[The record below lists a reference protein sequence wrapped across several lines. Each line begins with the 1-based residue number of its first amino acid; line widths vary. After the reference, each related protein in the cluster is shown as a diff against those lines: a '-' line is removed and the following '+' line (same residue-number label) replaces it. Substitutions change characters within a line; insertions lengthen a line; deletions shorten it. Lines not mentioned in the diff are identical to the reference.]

1 MLSKEMKSSENGE
14 RIVNNSQ
21 RLFLVYIICILVDM
35 TILNIYAEFTHS
47 VYVESFSI
55 TIFIAI
61 FLQLFIVL
69 TRHVEHKLSNFFGDR
84 KSYLTKIKY
93 FLSLWA
99 LLFFS
104 KFLMLHGANLI
115 FGDKINFYG
124 MFDGLLTFIVL
135 IFSFL
140 LGQTWQACVD
150 LPSLAYFPIHQ
161 FLQDVLQTLI
171 RATADPSLTE
181 AMLSEM

>member
-1 MLSKEMKSSENGE
+1 MAVEEKKIPNDNQ

-69 TRHVEHKLSNFFGDR
+69 TKHAEQKLSNFFGDK
-84 KSYLTKIKY
+84 KSFLIKIKY

-104 KFLMLHGANLI
+104 KVLMLHGANLI

-124 MFDGLLTFIVL
+124 MFDGLLAFIIL
-135 IFSFL
+135 ILSFL
-140 LGQTWQACVD
+140 LGEKLLTRI
-150 LPSLAYFPIHQ
+150 Y
-161 FLQDVLQTLI
+161 
-171 RATADPSLTE
+171 RALESK
-181 AMLSEM
+181 

>member
-1 MLSKEMKSSENGE
+1 MASKRNKYLKDGE
-14 RIVNNSQ
+14 RNINNSQ

-35 TILNIYAEFTHS
+35 TILNIFAEFSHS

-69 TRHVEHKLSNFFGDR
+69 TKYAEHKLSNFFGD
-84 KSYLTKIKY
+84 KKNYLTKIMY
-93 FLSLWA
+93 FLALWA

-104 KFLMLHGANLI
+104 KLLMMHGANLI
-115 FGDKINFYG
+115 FGNKINFYG
-124 MFDGLLTFIVL
+124 MFDGLLAFIIL

-140 LGQTWQACVD
+140 IGEYLLTKIYQA
-150 LPSLAYFPIHQ
+150 LESK
-161 FLQDVLQTLI
+161 
-171 RATADPSLTE
+171 
-181 AMLSEM
+181 

>member
-1 MLSKEMKSSENGE
+1 MVTKRIQYPKDGE
-14 RIVNNSQ
+14 RNINNSQ

-35 TILNIYAEFTHS
+35 TILNIFAEFSHS

-69 TRHVEHKLSNFFGDR
+69 TKYAEHKLSNFFGDN
-84 KSYLTKIKY
+84 KGYLTKIKY

-104 KFLMLHGANLI
+104 KVLMLHGANLI
-115 FGDKINFYG
+115 FGDKLNFYG

-140 LGQTWQACVD
+140 LGEYLLTKV
-150 LPSLAYFPIHQ
+150 Y
-161 FLQDVLQTLI
+161 
-171 RATADPSLTE
+171 RALESR
-181 AMLSEM
+181 

>member
-1 MLSKEMKSSENGE
+1 MAVEEKKIPNVNQ

-35 TILNIYAEFTHS
+35 TIINIYAEFTHS

-69 TRHVEHKLSNFFGDR
+69 TRHAEHELTIFFGDR

-104 KFLMLHGANLI
+104 KVLMLHGANLI
-115 FGDKINFYG
+115 FGDKLNFYG
-124 MFDGLLTFIVL
+124 MFDGLLAFIIL

-140 LGQTWQACVD
+140 LGEY
-150 LPSLAYFPIHQ
+150 L
-161 FLQDVLQTLI
+161 
-171 RATADPSLTE
+171 LTHIYRLLE
-181 AMLSEM
+181 TK

>member
-1 MLSKEMKSSENGE
+1 MTSLRKNSNQNGE

-21 RLFLVYIICILVDM
+21 RLFLVYVICILVDM

-47 VYVESFSI
+47 IYVESFSI

-69 TRHVEHKLSNFFGDR
+69 TRHAEQKLSNFFGV
-84 KSYLTKIKY
+84 KKGYLKKIKY

-104 KFLMLHGANLI
+104 KVLMLHGANLI

-124 MFDGLLTFIVL
+124 MFDGLLAFIIL
-135 IFSFL
+135 ILSFL
-140 LGQTWQACVD
+140 LGEYLLTKIYQA
-150 LPSLAYFPIHQ
+150 LESK
-161 FLQDVLQTLI
+161 
-171 RATADPSLTE
+171 
-181 AMLSEM
+181 

>member
-1 MLSKEMKSSENGE
+1 MATKRKQHPKDGE
-14 RIVNNSQ
+14 RNINNSQ
-21 RLFLVYIICILVDM
+21 RLFLAYIICILVDM
-35 TILNIYAEFTHS
+35 TILNIYAEFSHS

-69 TRHVEHKLSNFFGDR
+69 TKYAEHKLSNFFGD
-84 KSYLTKIKY
+84 KKNYLTKIMY
-93 FLSLWA
+93 FLALWA

-104 KFLMLHGANLI
+104 KLLMLHGANLI

-124 MFDGLLTFIVL
+124 MFDGLLAFIIL

-140 LGQTWQACVD
+140 IGEYLLTKI
-150 LPSLAYFPIHQ
+150 Y
-161 FLQDVLQTLI
+161 
-171 RATADPSLTE
+171 RALESK
-181 AMLSEM
+181 

>member
-1 MLSKEMKSSENGE
+1 MVTKRIQYPKDGE
-14 RIVNNSQ
+14 RNINNSQ
-21 RLFLVYIICILVDM
+21 RLFLVCIICILVDM
-35 TILNIYAEFTHS
+35 TILNIFAEFSHS

-69 TRHVEHKLSNFFGDR
+69 TKYAEHKLSNFFGD
-84 KSYLTKIKY
+84 KKNYLTKIMY
-93 FLSLWA
+93 FLALWA

-104 KFLMLHGANLI
+104 KLLMLHGANLI

-124 MFDGLLTFIVL
+124 MFDGLLAFIIL

-140 LGQTWQACVD
+140 IGEYLLTKI
-150 LPSLAYFPIHQ
+150 Y
-161 FLQDVLQTLI
+161 
-171 RATADPSLTE
+171 RALESK
-181 AMLSEM
+181 

>member
-1 MLSKEMKSSENGE
+1 MKSAENGQ

-69 TRHVEHKLSNFFGDR
+69 TRHAEHKLSNFFGDK

-93 FLSLWA
+93 FFSLWA

-104 KFLMLHGANLI
+104 KF
-115 FGDKINFYG
+115 
-124 MFDGLLTFIVL
+124 
-135 IFSFL
+135 
-140 LGQTWQACVD
+140 
-150 LPSLAYFPIHQ
+150 
-161 FLQDVLQTLI
+161 
-171 RATADPSLTE
+171 
-181 AMLSEM
+181 

>member
-1 MLSKEMKSSENGE
+1 MVTKRIQYPKDGE
-14 RIVNNSQ
+14 RNINNSQ

-35 TILNIYAEFTHS
+35 TILNIFAEFSHS

-69 TRHVEHKLSNFFGDR
+69 TKYAEHKLSNFFGD
-84 KSYLTKIKY
+84 KKNYLTKIMY
-93 FLSLWA
+93 FLALWA

-104 KFLMLHGANLI
+104 KLLMLHGANLI

-124 MFDGLLTFIVL
+124 MFDGLLAFIIL

-140 LGQTWQACVD
+140 IGEYLLTKI
-150 LPSLAYFPIHQ
+150 Y
-161 FLQDVLQTLI
+161 
-171 RATADPSLTE
+171 RALETK
-181 AMLSEM
+181 

>member
-1 MLSKEMKSSENGE
+1 MVTKRIQYPKDGE
-14 RIVNNSQ
+14 RNINNYQ

-35 TILNIYAEFTHS
+35 TILNIFAEFSHS

-69 TRHVEHKLSNFFGDR
+69 TKYAEHKLSNFFGD
-84 KSYLTKIKY
+84 KKNYLTKIMY
-93 FLSLWA
+93 FLALWA

-104 KFLMLHGANLI
+104 KLLMLHGANLI

-124 MFDGLLTFIVL
+124 MFDGLLAFIIL

-140 LGQTWQACVD
+140 IGEYLLTKIYQA
-150 LPSLAYFPIHQ
+150 LESK
-161 FLQDVLQTLI
+161 
-171 RATADPSLTE
+171 
-181 AMLSEM
+181 

>member
-1 MLSKEMKSSENGE
+1 MTSLKKKSSQDGE

-69 TRHVEHKLSNFFGDR
+69 TRHTEHKISNFFGN
-84 KSYLTKIKY
+84 KKGLLTKIKY
-93 FLSLWA
+93 FLSIWA

-104 KFLMLHGANLI
+104 KVLMLQGANLI

-124 MFDGLLTFIVL
+124 MFDGLLAFIIL
-135 IFSFL
+135 ILSFL
-140 LGQTWQACVD
+140 LGEYLLTKV
-150 LPSLAYFPIHQ
+150 Y
-161 FLQDVLQTLI
+161 
-171 RATADPSLTE
+171 RALESK
-181 AMLSEM
+181 

>member
-1 MLSKEMKSSENGE
+1 MVTKRIQYPKDGE
-14 RIVNNSQ
+14 RNINNSQ

-35 TILNIYAEFTHS
+35 TILNIFAEFSHS

-69 TRHVEHKLSNFFGDR
+69 TKYAEHKLSNFFGD
-84 KSYLTKIKY
+84 KKNYLTKIMY
-93 FLSLWA
+93 FLALWA

-104 KFLMLHGANLI
+104 KLLMLHGANLI

-124 MFDGLLTFIVL
+124 MFDGLLAFIIL

-140 LGQTWQACVD
+140 LGEYLLTKI
-150 LPSLAYFPIHQ
+150 Y
-161 FLQDVLQTLI
+161 
-171 RATADPSLTE
+171 RALDSK
-181 AMLSEM
+181 

>member
-1 MLSKEMKSSENGE
+1 MTSLRKNSRQNGE

-69 TRHVEHKLSNFFGDR
+69 TRHTEHKISNFFGDK
-84 KSYLTKIKY
+84 KSLLKKIKY

-104 KFLMLHGANLI
+104 KVFMLQGANLI
-115 FGDKINFYG
+115 FGEKINFYG
-124 MFDGLLTFIVL
+124 MFDGLLAFIIL
-135 IFSFL
+135 ILSFL
-140 LGQTWQACVD
+140 LGEYLLTKIYH
-150 LPSLAYFPIHQ
+150 SLE
-161 FLQDVLQTLI
+161 
-171 RATADPSLTE
+171 SK
-181 AMLSEM
+181 

>member
-1 MLSKEMKSSENGE
+1 MATKRKQHPKDGE
-14 RIVNNSQ
+14 RNINNSQ

-35 TILNIYAEFTHS
+35 TILNIYAEFSHS

-69 TRHVEHKLSNFFGDR
+69 TKYAEHKLSKFFGD
-84 KSYLTKIKY
+84 KKNYLTKIMY
-93 FLSLWA
+93 FLALWA

-104 KFLMLHGANLI
+104 KLLMLHGANLI

-124 MFDGLLTFIVL
+124 MFDGLLAFIIL

-140 LGQTWQACVD
+140 IGEYLLTKIYQA
-150 LPSLAYFPIHQ
+150 LESK
-161 FLQDVLQTLI
+161 
-171 RATADPSLTE
+171 
-181 AMLSEM
+181 

>member
-1 MLSKEMKSSENGE
+1 MATKKNQYPKDGE
-14 RIVNNSQ
+14 RNINNSQ

-35 TILNIYAEFTHS
+35 TILNIYAEFSHS

-69 TRHVEHKLSNFFGDR
+69 TRHAEHKLSNFFGDN
-84 KSYLTKIKY
+84 KGCLTKIKY
-93 FLSLWA
+93 FFSLWA

-104 KFLMLHGANLI
+104 KVLMLHGANLI

-124 MFDGLLTFIVL
+124 MFDGLLAFIIL
-135 IFSFL
+135 ILSFL
-140 LGQTWQACVD
+140 LGEY
-150 LPSLAYFPIHQ
+150 L
-161 FLQDVLQTLI
+161 
-171 RATADPSLTE
+171 LTKIYQGLE
-181 AMLSEM
+181 SK

>member
-1 MLSKEMKSSENGE
+1 MASKRNKYLKDGE
-14 RIVNNSQ
+14 RNINNSQ

-69 TRHVEHKLSNFFGDR
+69 TKQAEHKLSNFFGDK

-93 FLSLWA
+93 FFAFWA

-104 KFLMLHGANLI
+104 KLLMLHGANLI

-124 MFDGLLTFIVL
+124 MFDGLLAFIIL

-140 LGQTWQACVD
+140 IGEYLLTKI
-150 LPSLAYFPIHQ
+150 Y
-161 FLQDVLQTLI
+161 
-171 RATADPSLTE
+171 RALESK
-181 AMLSEM
+181 

>member
-1 MLSKEMKSSENGE
+1 MAVEEKKIPNVNQ

-21 RLFLVYIICILVDM
+21 MLFLVYIICILVDM
-35 TILNIYAEFTHS
+35 TILNIYAEFSHS

-69 TRHVEHKLSNFFGDR
+69 TKQVEHKLSKFFGD
-84 KSYLTKIKY
+84 KKNYLTKIKY

-99 LLFFS
+99 LLFLS
-104 KFLMLHGANLI
+104 KVLMLHGANLI

-124 MFDGLLTFIVL
+124 MFDGLLAFIIL

-140 LGQTWQACVD
+140 LGEY
-150 LPSLAYFPIHQ
+150 L
-161 FLQDVLQTLI
+161 
-171 RATADPSLTE
+171 LTHIYRLLE
-181 AMLSEM
+181 TK

>member
-1 MLSKEMKSSENGE
+1 MVTKRIQYPKDGE
-14 RIVNNSQ
+14 RNINNSQ

-35 TILNIYAEFTHS
+35 TILNIFAEFSHS

-69 TRHVEHKLSNFFGDR
+69 TKYAEHKLSNFFGD
-84 KSYLTKIKY
+84 KKNYLTKIMY
-93 FLSLWA
+93 FLALWA
-99 LLFFS
+99 LLLFS
-104 KFLMLHGANLI
+104 KLLMLHGANLI

-124 MFDGLLTFIVL
+124 MFDGLLAFIIL

-140 LGQTWQACVD
+140 TGEYLLTKIYQA
-150 LPSLAYFPIHQ
+150 LESK
-161 FLQDVLQTLI
+161 
-171 RATADPSLTE
+171 
-181 AMLSEM
+181 

>member
-1 MLSKEMKSSENGE
+1 MATKRKQHPKDGE
-14 RIVNNSQ
+14 RNINNSQ

-35 TILNIYAEFTHS
+35 TILNIYAEFSHS

-69 TRHVEHKLSNFFGDR
+69 TKYVEHKLSSFFGD
-84 KSYLTKIKY
+84 KKNYLTKIIY
-93 FLSLWA
+93 FLALWA

-104 KFLMLHGANLI
+104 KLLMLHGANLI

-124 MFDGLLTFIVL
+124 MFDGLLAFIIL

-140 LGQTWQACVD
+140 IGEYLLTKIYQAFE
-150 LPSLAYFPIHQ
+150 SK
-161 FLQDVLQTLI
+161 
-171 RATADPSLTE
+171 
-181 AMLSEM
+181 

>member
-1 MLSKEMKSSENGE
+1 MVTKRIQYPKDGE
-14 RIVNNSQ
+14 RNINNSQ

-35 TILNIYAEFTHS
+35 TILNIFAEFSHS

-69 TRHVEHKLSNFFGDR
+69 TKYAEHKLSNFFGD
-84 KSYLTKIKY
+84 KKNYLTKIMY
-93 FLSLWA
+93 FLALWA

-104 KFLMLHGANLI
+104 KLLMLHGANLI

-124 MFDGLLTFIVL
+124 MFDGLLAFIIL

-140 LGQTWQACVD
+140 IGEYLLTKI
-150 LPSLAYFPIHQ
+150 Y
-161 FLQDVLQTLI
+161 
-171 RATADPSLTE
+171 RALESK
-181 AMLSEM
+181 

>member
-1 MLSKEMKSSENGE
+1 MVTKRIQYPKDGE
-14 RIVNNSQ
+14 RNINNSQ

-35 TILNIYAEFTHS
+35 TILNIYAEFSHS
-47 VYVESFSI
+47 VYIESFSI

-69 TRHVEHKLSNFFGDR
+69 TKYAEHKLSNFFGD
-84 KSYLTKIKY
+84 KKNYLTKIMY
-93 FLSLWA
+93 FLALWA

-104 KFLMLHGANLI
+104 KLLMLHGANLI

-124 MFDGLLTFIVL
+124 MFDGLLAFIII

-140 LGQTWQACVD
+140 LGECLLTKI
-150 LPSLAYFPIHQ
+150 Y
-161 FLQDVLQTLI
+161 
-171 RATADPSLTE
+171 RALESK
-181 AMLSEM
+181 

>member
-1 MLSKEMKSSENGE
+1 MVTKRIQYPKDGE
-14 RIVNNSQ
+14 RNINNSQ

-35 TILNIYAEFTHS
+35 TILNIYAEFSHS
-47 VYVESFSI
+47 VYIESFSI

-69 TRHVEHKLSNFFGDR
+69 TKYAEHKLSNFFGD
-84 KSYLTKIKY
+84 KKNYLTKIMY
-93 FLSLWA
+93 FLALWA

-104 KFLMLHGANLI
+104 KLLMLHGANLI

-124 MFDGLLTFIVL
+124 MFDGLLAFIIL

-140 LGQTWQACVD
+140 IGEYLLTKI
-150 LPSLAYFPIHQ
+150 Y
-161 FLQDVLQTLI
+161 
-171 RATADPSLTE
+171 RALESK
-181 AMLSEM
+181 

>member
-1 MLSKEMKSSENGE
+1 MVTKRTQYPKDGE
-14 RIVNNSQ
+14 RNINNSQ

-35 TILNIYAEFTHS
+35 TILNIFAEFSHS

-69 TRHVEHKLSNFFGDR
+69 TKYAEHKLSNFFGD
-84 KSYLTKIKY
+84 KKNYLTKIMY
-93 FLSLWA
+93 FLALWA

-104 KFLMLHGANLI
+104 KLLMLHGANLI

-124 MFDGLLTFIVL
+124 MFDGLLAFIIL

-140 LGQTWQACVD
+140 IGEYLLTKI
-150 LPSLAYFPIHQ
+150 Y
-161 FLQDVLQTLI
+161 
-171 RATADPSLTE
+171 RALDSK
-181 AMLSEM
+181 

>member
-1 MLSKEMKSSENGE
+1 MATKKNQYPKDGE
-14 RIVNNSQ
+14 RNINNSQ

-35 TILNIYAEFTHS
+35 TILNIYAEFSHS

-69 TRHVEHKLSNFFGDR
+69 TKHAEHKLSNFFGDR
-84 KSYLTKIKY
+84 KNYLKKIIY
-93 FLSLWA
+93 FFTFWA

-104 KFLMLHGANLI
+104 KLLMLHGANLI

-124 MFDGLLTFIVL
+124 MFDGLLAFIIL

-140 LGQTWQACVD
+140 IGEHLLTKI
-150 LPSLAYFPIHQ
+150 Y
-161 FLQDVLQTLI
+161 
-171 RATADPSLTE
+171 RALESK
-181 AMLSEM
+181 

>member
-1 MLSKEMKSSENGE
+1 MVTKRIQYPKDGE
-14 RIVNNSQ
+14 RNINNSQ
-21 RLFLVYIICILVDM
+21 RLFLVCIICILVDM
-35 TILNIYAEFTHS
+35 TILNIFAEFSHS

-69 TRHVEHKLSNFFGDR
+69 TKYAEHKLSNFFGD
-84 KSYLTKIKY
+84 KKNYLTKIMY
-93 FLSLWA
+93 FLALWA

-104 KFLMLHGANLI
+104 KLLMMHGANLI

-124 MFDGLLTFIVL
+124 MFDGLLAFIIL

-140 LGQTWQACVD
+140 IGEYLLTKIYQA
-150 LPSLAYFPIHQ
+150 LESK
-161 FLQDVLQTLI
+161 
-171 RATADPSLTE
+171 
-181 AMLSEM
+181 

>member
-1 MLSKEMKSSENGE
+1 MATKRNQYPKDGE
-14 RIVNNSQ
+14 RNINNSQ

-35 TILNIYAEFTHS
+35 TILNIFAEFSHS

-69 TRHVEHKLSNFFGDR
+69 TKYAEHKLSNFFGDK

-93 FLSLWA
+93 FFSLWA

-104 KFLMLHGANLI
+104 KVLMLQGANLI

-124 MFDGLLTFIVL
+124 MLDGLLAFIIL

-140 LGQTWQACVD
+140 LGEYLLTRIY
-150 LPSLAYFPIHQ
+150 SL
-161 FLQDVLQTLI
+161 LETK
-171 RATADPSLTE
+171 
-181 AMLSEM
+181 

>member
-1 MLSKEMKSSENGE
+1 MASKRNKYLKDGE
-14 RIVNNSQ
+14 RNINNSQ

-35 TILNIYAEFTHS
+35 TILNIFAEFSHS

-69 TRHVEHKLSNFFGDR
+69 TKYAEHKLSNFFGD
-84 KSYLTKIKY
+84 KKNYLTKIMY
-93 FLSLWA
+93 LLALWA

-104 KFLMLHGANLI
+104 KLLMLHGANLI

-124 MFDGLLTFIVL
+124 MFDGLLAFIIL

-140 LGQTWQACVD
+140 IGEYLLTKIYQA
-150 LPSLAYFPIHQ
+150 LESK
-161 FLQDVLQTLI
+161 
-171 RATADPSLTE
+171 
-181 AMLSEM
+181 

>member
-1 MLSKEMKSSENGE
+1 MVSKRIQYPKDGE
-14 RIVNNSQ
+14 RNINNSQ

-35 TILNIYAEFTHS
+35 TILNIFAEFSHS

-69 TRHVEHKLSNFFGDR
+69 TKYAEHKLSNFFGD
-84 KSYLTKIKY
+84 KKNYLTKIMY
-93 FLSLWA
+93 FLALWA

-104 KFLMLHGANLI
+104 KLLMMHGANLI

-124 MFDGLLTFIVL
+124 MFDGLLAFIIL

-140 LGQTWQACVD
+140 IGEYLLTKIYQA
-150 LPSLAYFPIHQ
+150 LESK
-161 FLQDVLQTLI
+161 
-171 RATADPSLTE
+171 
-181 AMLSEM
+181 

>member
-1 MLSKEMKSSENGE
+1 MVTKRIQYPKDGE
-14 RIVNNSQ
+14 RNINNSQ

-35 TILNIYAEFTHS
+35 TILNIFAEFSHS

-69 TRHVEHKLSNFFGDR
+69 TKYAEHKLSNFFGD
-84 KSYLTKIKY
+84 KKNYLTKIMY
-93 FLSLWA
+93 FLALWA

-104 KFLMLHGANLI
+104 KVLMLHGANLI

-124 MFDGLLTFIVL
+124 MFDGLLAFIII

-140 LGQTWQACVD
+140 LGEC
-150 LPSLAYFPIHQ
+150 L
-161 FLQDVLQTLI
+161 
-171 RATADPSLTE
+171 LTKIYHALE
-181 AMLSEM
+181 SK